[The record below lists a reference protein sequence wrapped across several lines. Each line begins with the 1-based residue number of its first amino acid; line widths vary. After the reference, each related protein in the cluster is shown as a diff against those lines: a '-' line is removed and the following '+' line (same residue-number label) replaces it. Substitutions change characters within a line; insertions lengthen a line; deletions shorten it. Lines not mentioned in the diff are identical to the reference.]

1 MNKVFAVLATLVL
14 ALLCAQVA
22 HADADYTD
30 PSGDAGGAP
39 DVVDVSVFNDAFNR
53 IVFAAKIVG
62 NAAMAADGEIT
73 FVVDSD
79 DNPETGSNGWDFW
92 IILDGTEK
100 WNLFGWNGTEW
111 VETPATTVKA
121 YFLDDV
127 VFFGIDRAEL
137 GNTSALSFFVEANKI
152 AGDAV
157 VATDTA
163 PEGDA
168 VWSYATVTK
177 TFGLLA
183 SPVIGVTK
191 GGARVGKAF
200 VAGYAVSRTDSPEP
214 MVGPKTTCAA
224 SVGLKR
230 IPARVTQ
237 QGDIALCQVTVP
249 KTAKGKLLKL
259 TLTTTSSGKTAKK
272 SYSTKVRA

>member
-1 MNKVFAVLATLVL
+1 MNKVLAVLATCVL
-14 ALLCAQVA
+14 ALLGAQVA
-22 HADADYTD
+22 RADADFTD
-30 PSGDAGGAP
+30 PAGDASGAP

-53 IVFAAKIVG
+53 IVFAAKFAG
-62 NAAMAADGEIT
+62 NAAMAADGEVT
-73 FVVDSD
+73 FVVDTDS
-79 DNPETGSNGWDFW
+79 NPETGSNGWDFW

-100 WNLFGWNGTEW
+100 WNLFGWDGTQWAEA
-111 VETPATTVKA
+111 PATSVKA

-127 VFFGIDRAEL
+127 VFFAINRSEL

-163 PEGDA
+163 PDGDA

-177 TFGLLA
+177 TFGLVA
-183 SPVIGVTK
+183 SPVVAVTK

-200 VAGYAVSRTDSPEP
+200 VAGYAVGRTDSPEP
-214 MVGPKTTCAA
+214 MIAPKTTCAA
-224 SVGLKR
+224 TVGVKR
-230 IPARVTQ
+230 IPARITQ
-237 QGDIALCQVTVP
+237 EADIAVCRVTVP

-259 TLTTTSSGKTAKK
+259 TLTTTSSGKTVKK
-272 SYSTKVRA
+272 AYSTKVR